1 MNRNCARHGNLWHSS
16 VARLATSL
24 LTIPTSSIATYHLI
38 LHRNSDP
45 IIKMSDE
52 TGGDNDDQAAMR
64 SMDEVGTPH
73 NLQMGRIF
81 YHFRSTPD
89 PSISRG
95 TVVVPQLDWEGV
107 RNEMERLSI
116 ENQRLKDIIISMH
129 LNPPATGSY
138 RSYQGHGSSMSAG
151 NGHNL
156 ERIIGAGSLTSISSV
171 PSPGSSVRHDGSV
184 ADDSV
189 SISSLSLDRTTAI
202 EGPKTSTVP
211 ASSQPEEFFDC
222 AGLETSSDISCKS
235 NIAPQS
241 LQAADY

>member
-1 MNRNCARHGNLWHSS
+1 LWQSS

-24 LTIPTSSIATYHLI
+24 LTTPTTSIKYHPI
-38 LHRNSDP
+38 FHRNPDP
-45 IIKMSDE
+45 IIKMSGE

-64 SMDEVGTPH
+64 SMDELGTPH
-73 NLQMGRIF
+73 NLQIGRLF

-89 PSISRG
+89 PSVSRG

-129 LNPPATGSY
+129 LNPPATVSY
-138 RSYQGHGSSMSAG
+138 RSYQGHASSSTG

-156 ERIIGAGSLTSISSV
+156 ELIIGAGSLTSISSV
-171 PSPGSSVRHDGSV
+171 PSPDSNVRHDGSV

-189 SISSLSLDRTTAI
+189 SVSSLPSDQTATT
-202 EGPKTSTVP
+202 EGPKTDTVP
-211 ASSQPEEFFDC
+211 ANSQPEESFDC
-222 AGLETSSDISCKS
+222 VGLETSSDISCKS
-235 NIAPQS
+235 NITPQS
-241 LQAADY
+241 LQVADY